1 MIPIFLLFR
10 SGKYSSIR
18 FAAMTIW
25 AFSSEESFSEFKISA
40 EVSLLPSLWLLLLPQ
55 ETIPMRRN
63 KNVFLNNLLII
74 GTVLNFEFFIAKRL
88 ISTKKYKSSI
98 SAPIIKIAIAAIAIG
113 VIMMLVSFATGVGLQ
128 VKIREK
134 IAAFNGHILIQNY
147 DNNSS
152 QVSLMP
158 VSLEQDFYPEFQS
171 VEGISHVQAVA
182 AKAGIIRTETDF
194 EGIIVKGVGGDFK
207 WENFE
212 DFLVQGALPD
222 FSDNLNEDI
231 LISEY
236 LAKRMGFGVGDKV
249 ITFFLR
255 EDVNKS
261 PLLRA
266 FNVRG
271 IYSSGFQEFD
281 ELYLLADIRHIQRLN
296 NWEKNE
302 VGGFEVF
309 IEDFNQLD
317 QKGGEVYDNTSSL
330 LDTQTIR
337 QKYYSIFEWL
347 SLFDFNIALIIG
359 IMILV
364 AGINMI
370 TALLVLILER
380 TQMIGILKALG
391 EGNWSIRKI
400 FLYNAAYLIGLG
412 LFWGNLIGLGLLF
425 IQKYFKLFPLN
436 PETYYVTEVPVYIGW
451 EYILAVN
458 IGTLVLCFLML
469 LIPSIVITRISPVKA
484 MKFD

>member
-1 MIPIFLLFR
+1 M
-10 SGKYSSIR
+10 
-18 FAAMTIW
+18 
-25 AFSSEESFSEFKISA
+25 
-40 EVSLLPSLWLLLLPQ
+40 
-55 ETIPMRRN
+55 
-63 KNVFLNNLLII
+63 
-74 GTVLNFEFFIAKRL
+74 NFEFFIAKRL
-88 ISTKKYKSSI
+88 ISSKKYKSSI

-113 VIMMLVSFATGVGLQ
+113 VIMMLVSFATGMGLQ
-128 VKIREK
+128 EKIREK
-134 IAAFNGHILIQNY
+134 IAAFNGHILIESY

-158 VSLEQDFYPEFQS
+158 ISLHQDFYPDFKNVS
-171 VEGISHVQAVA
+171 GISHVQAIA
-182 AKAGIIRTETDF
+182 TKAGIIRTETDF
-194 EGIIVKGVGGDFK
+194 EGVLVKGVGADFK

-212 DFLVQGALPD
+212 NFLVEGELPD
-222 FSDNLNEDI
+222 FKGGLNEDVI
-231 LISEY
+231 ISQY
-236 LAKRMGFGVGDKV
+236 QANRLGLKIGDKV
-249 ITFFLR
+249 ITYFPR
-255 EDVNKS
+255 EGFDKT

-266 FNVRG
+266 FVVKG
-271 IYSSGFQEFD
+271 IYNSGFQEFD
-281 ELYLLADIRHIQRLN
+281 ELYMLADIRHIQRLN
-296 NWEKNE
+296 SWEE
-302 VGGFEVF
+302 DQVGGFEVF
-309 IEDFNQLD
+309 IEDFDQLD
-317 QKGGEVYDNTSSL
+317 QKGAEVYDNTSSF
-330 LDTQTIR
+330 LDTRTIK

-391 EGNWSIRKI
+391 GGDWNIRKI
-400 FLYNAAYLIGLG
+400 FLYNAAYLIVLG

-436 PETYYVTEVPVYIGW
+436 PQTYYVTEVPVYIGW

-458 IGTLVLCFLML
+458 MGTLILCVLML
-469 LIPSIVITRISPVKA
+469 LIPSVIISKMSPVKA

>member
-1 MIPIFLLFR
+1 M
-10 SGKYSSIR
+10 
-18 FAAMTIW
+18 
-25 AFSSEESFSEFKISA
+25 
-40 EVSLLPSLWLLLLPQ
+40 
-55 ETIPMRRN
+55 
-63 KNVFLNNLLII
+63 
-74 GTVLNFEFFIAKRL
+74 NFEFFIAKRL

-113 VIMMLVSFATGVGLQ
+113 VIMMLVSFATGMGLQ
-128 VKIREK
+128 EKIREK
-134 IAAFNGHILIQNY
+134 IAAFNGHILIESY

-158 VSLEQDFYPEFQS
+158 ISLNQDFYPDFKNVS
-171 VEGISHVQAVA
+171 GISHVQAVA
-182 AKAGIIRTETDF
+182 TKAGIIRTETDF
-194 EGIIVKGVGGDFK
+194 EGVIVKGVGADYK
-207 WENFE
+207 WANFENFLE
-212 DFLVQGALPD
+212 EGELPD
-222 FSDNLNEDI
+222 FEGSLNEDV
-231 LISEY
+231 LISRY
-236 LAKRMGFGVGDKV
+236 QANRLGLKIGDKV
-249 ITFFLR
+249 ITYFPR
-255 EDVNKS
+255 EGFDKT

-266 FNVRG
+266 FVVKG
-271 IYSSGFQEFD
+271 IYNSGFQEFD
-281 ELYLLADIRHIQRLN
+281 ELYMLADIRHIQRLN
-296 NWEKNE
+296 SWEKDQ

-309 IEDFNQLD
+309 IDDFDQLD
-317 QKGGEVYDNTSSL
+317 QKGAEVYDNTSSF
-330 LDTQTIR
+330 LDTRTIK

-391 EGNWSIRKI
+391 GGDWSIRKI
-400 FLYNAAYLIGLG
+400 FLYNAAYLIVLG

-436 PETYYVTEVPVYIGW
+436 PQTYYVTEVPVYIGW

-458 IGTLVLCFLML
+458 MGTLILCILML
-469 LIPSIVITRISPVKA
+469 LIPSIIISKISPVKA